1 LQILLQILFWVSAAA
16 ILHSYVLFPLI
27 IRMRAGR
34 LTPPEPDPLPEPA
47 PFVSIIIAAFNEE
60 QVIVEKLD
68 SIFGGQYPRDRFEVL
83 VGSDASTDHTVEL
96 VSDYAGKQPGRLQL
110 SAYDR
115 RRGKPNVVNDLV
127 SAARGEILV
136 LTDANVIFDS
146 DTLNELIRP
155 FADPLMGLVDTRMIN
170 MGMKREGISYQEKA
184 YISREVDIKRC
195 ESTLWGSMMGP
206 FGGCYAIRR
215 SLYRPVPHNFL
226 VDDFYLN
233 MLVLES
239 GFKAINRPSARVF
252 EDVSNDL
259 KIEYRRK
266 VRIATGNFQNLAR
279 FGHMLWPPWSGRAF
293 SFMSHKVMRWLGP
306 HFMLLALASL
316 VFLSFGSDFYRLGLF
331 TYLGL
336 LLLPLMDFGL
346 KSVNLHAPI
355 LRFLTHFLA
364 MNLAMGVG
372 FIRYLKGVKSNVWQ
386 PTKRHQ

>member
-1 LQILLQILFWVSAAA
+1 MQLLFQIVFWVSVAA
-16 ILHSYVLFPLI
+16 IFHSYLLFPLI
-27 IRMRAGR
+27 IRLRAGR
-34 LTPPEPDPLPEPA
+34 LSPPEPEPLPDPA
-47 PFVSIIIAAFNEE
+47 PFVSIIISAFNEE

-68 SIFGGQYPRDRFEVL
+68 SIFGGHYPPDRFEVL
-83 VGSDASTDHTVEL
+83 VGSDASTDRTSEL
-96 VSDYAGKQPGRLQL
+96 ISRYAEKQPERLHYYP
-110 SAYDR
+110 YDQ

-127 SAARGEILV
+127 NAARGEILV
-136 LTDANVIFDS
+136 LTDANVMFDV
-146 DTLNELIRP
+146 DTLNELMRP
-155 FADPLMGLVDTRMIN
+155 FSDPSMGLVDTRMIN

-184 YISREVDIKRC
+184 YISREVDIKLC

-215 SLYRPVPHNFL
+215 SLYRPVPPNFL

-239 GFKAINRPSARVF
+239 GFKAINRPAARVF

-279 FGHMLWPPWSGRAF
+279 FGKMLWPPWSGRGF
-293 SFMSHKVMRWLGP
+293 SFLSHKVLRWLGP
-306 HFMLLALASL
+306 HFMLLAMASL

-331 TYLGL
+331 LYLGL
-336 LLLPLMDFGL
+336 LLLPLIDFGL

-355 LRFLTHFLA
+355 LRFLSHFLA